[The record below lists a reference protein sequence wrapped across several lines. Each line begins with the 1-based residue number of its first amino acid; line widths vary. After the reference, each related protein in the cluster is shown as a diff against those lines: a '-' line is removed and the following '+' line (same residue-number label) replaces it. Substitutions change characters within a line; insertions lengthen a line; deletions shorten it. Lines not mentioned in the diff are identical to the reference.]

1 MTGCG
6 QERLLKLESVPA
18 YWSVERFTDHQFVDD
33 VSTKEKKQLLK
44 TCKNKKTTA
53 LPSSYRILNTYEMY
67 FSLKTL
73 EMYGAQT
80 EVFYLAEKENLYLAC
95 RSRDTHQLKIHPVE
109 AKDHPWVKVEQ
120 GTDKTPLQTPTF
132 FPVTEKQRTRHADQN
147 REAKTEGDFSR
158 RLAPFHNLHM
168 PIAGQIL
175 VILTENNKEHV
186 LVDVPT
192 SFINQT
198 TDFYLTTRPSGNG
211 ANATYHSITFESP
224 GWYLQDRIVMTTY
237 DQEKVDMTYHP
248 LPETLTA
255 NQTIP
260 YVTLRAKNDL
270 DDMEEKT
277 LSLRYQPVYQKVK
290 LFEMDDEERNDGIKG
305 FLHPTIESLQ
315 EGNIRKIGIMPDELS
330 LALANELKQ
339 VTLEQPQGNK
349 PSLQYFTLV
358 DKGKTQT
365 FTVYLKKRAQ
375 KTDVYLQDTTSK
387 KGTKLSGELA
397 AQLAEQIEGE

>member
-1 MTGCG
+1 MSGCG
-6 QERLLKLESVPA
+6 QERLLKLDSVPA
-18 YWSVERFTDHQFVDD
+18 YWSAERFVDRQFVDD
-33 VSTKEKKQLLK
+33 VPAEQKKQMLK

-53 LPSSYRILNTYEMY
+53 LLSSYRILNTYEMY

-73 EMYGAQT
+73 EMYAAQT

-120 GTDKTPLQTPTF
+120 GTDKTPLQAPTF

-255 NQTIP
+255 NKTIP

-290 LFEMDDEERNDGIKG
+290 LFEMDDEERNDGIEG

>member
-1 MTGCG
+1 M
-6 QERLLKLESVPA
+6 KLESVPA
-18 YWSVERFTDHQFVDD
+18 YWSAERFTDRQFVDD
-33 VSTKEKKQLLK
+33 VPAEQKKQMLK
-44 TCKNKKTTA
+44 TCMNKKTVE

-95 RSRDTHQLKIHPVE
+95 RSRDTHQLKIHPVK
-109 AKDHPWVKVEQ
+109 AKDHPWVEVDQ
-120 GTDKTPLQTPTF
+120 GTDKKPLQAPTF

-211 ANATYHSITFESP
+211 ANATYHSINFESP

-237 DQEKVDMTYHP
+237 DQEKVDMTYHS

-270 DDMEEKT
+270 GDMEEKT

-290 LFEMDDEERNDGIKG
+290 LFEMDDEERNDGIEG

-315 EGNIRKIGIMPDELS
+315 EGNIRKIGIVTDELS
-330 LALANELKQ
+330 QALANELKQ
-339 VTLEQPQGNK
+339 VTLEQPQGQK
-349 PSLQYFTLV
+349 PTLQYLTLI